1 MKILLKPVFD
11 YYGDEMLQYNGL
23 NHMNNQAVL
32 ENDIMTYLGNI
43 FFEEPDRIFQR
54 LGQTNYYTVD
64 ALPGEVIAN
73 IKEWFKG
80 YVDNAVSETAFTEM
94 MTVEVEPQDTDPAT
108 AEMYLDIMT
117 APPHPDYHFGD
128 SDGRQEFMD
137 DFDATNNLE
146 SVNLDNLNGNGLNF
160 AGVSFRQSQLND
172 SSFVDAK
179 LQLTNFTGANLE
191 RTNFTGAVLRYAD
204 FNGANLTGAN
214 FSNAELGGVDF
225 SGANL
230 TGANFSG
237 TDLLGVYFVN
247 SNWQEAVNLADNP
260 TFGTAILTANQP
272 LPLQIPLMQQP
283 ELEDDEAM
291 PGDKNTC
298 YAVTDLYDKNID
310 KYLAKDPGNFI
321 LVNGKN
327 KECESL
333 VNLQRQYF
341 SAELNGMEGYYECSQ
356 SLIDWQNQPWRNE
369 RGEFERRPTR
379 TVFNPGDFI
388 TDTEYVKVGSAN
400 HYIVKPDWFYAGP
413 APAPRMFKLVATGE
427 RKRLIS
433 KRIATIYGANVV
445 SDIHCDPLDTF
456 YIFRLEPVF
465 PKTIRRKSTKRKST
479 KRKSFTKR
487 KSPKHKSRK
496 VLHRRTMG
504 RALTAADETTAGGG
518 TRKKIKKRNIKR
530 RTQKKRPK
538 RN

>member
-11 YYGDEMLQYNGL
+11 YYGDEVLQYNGL

-32 ENDIMTYLGNI
+32 ENGIMTYLGNV

-64 ALPGEVIAN
+64 TLDGELIAN
-73 IKEWFKG
+73 IKEWFKR
-80 YVDNAVSETAFTEM
+80 YVDRAESETAFTEM

-108 AEMYLDIMT
+108 AEMYIDLMT

-137 DFDATNNLE
+137 DFDETNNLE
-146 SVNLDNLNGNGLNF
+146 LVNLDNLNGNGINF

-172 SSFVDAK
+172 SSFVNAS
-179 LQLTNFTGANLE
+179 LQLTKFTGANLE

-214 FSNAELGGVDF
+214 FSNAKIGGADF

-237 TDLLGVYFVN
+237 TDLLGVYFMN
-247 SNWQEAVNLADNP
+247 SNWQEALKLADNP

-272 LPLQIPLMQQP
+272 LLLQQP
-283 ELEDDEAM
+283 ELEDDEAL

-298 YAVTDLYDKNID
+298 YAVIDLYDKNID
-310 KYLAKDPGNFI
+310 KYLTKDPGNFI

-369 RGEFERRPTR
+369 RGEIERRPTR
-379 TVFNPGDFI
+379 IVFNPEDFI

-413 APAPRMFKLVATGE
+413 APEPRMFKLVATGE

-445 SDIHCDPLDTF
+445 SDVHCDPLDTF
-456 YIFRLEPVF
+456 DIFRLEPVF
-465 PKTIRRKSTKRKST
+465 PKSTKRKST
-479 KRKSFTKR
+479 KRKSPTKR
-487 KSPKHKSRK
+487 KSTTKRKTPQRKLRK
-496 VLHRRTMG
+496 VLRRRTMG

-518 TRKKIKKRNIKR
+518 RLKKKR
-530 RTQKKRPK
+530 RTLKKYK
-538 RN
+538 R

>member
-1 MKILLKPVFD
+1 MKILLKPIFD
-11 YYGDEMLQYNGL
+11 YYDHDELQYKGL
-23 NHMNNQAVL
+23 NYMNNQDVL
-32 ENDIMTYLGNI
+32 VSDIDGYLTNV
-43 FFEEPDRIFQR
+43 FFEERDRTFQR

-64 ALPGEVIAN
+64 TLDGEVIAN
-73 IKEWFKG
+73 IKDWFTG
-80 YVDNAVSETAFTEM
+80 YVDRAQSATAFTEM
-94 MTVEVEPQDTDPAT
+94 MDVEVEPQDTVSSISAQ
-108 AEMYLDIMT
+108 MYIDLMT
-117 APPHPDYHFGD
+117 APPHPDYQFGN

-137 DFDATNNLE
+137 DFDETNNLE
-146 SVNLDNLNGNGLNF
+146 SVNLDNLNGNRINF

-191 RTNFTGAVLRYAD
+191 RTNFTGANLRYAD
-204 FNGANLTGAN
+204 FNDANLTGAN
-214 FSNAELGGVDF
+214 FSNAEIGGADF

-247 SNWQEAVNLADNP
+247 SNWQEAINLADNP
-260 TFGTAILTANQP
+260 TFGTAILTVPAQQP
-272 LPLQIPLMQQP
+272 IQIALQQP
-283 ELEDDEAM
+283 ELEDDEAVE
-291 PGDKNTC
+291 GDKNTC

-321 LVNGKN
+321 LVNGEN

-333 VNLQRQYF
+333 VNLQRQYY
-341 SAELNGMEGYYECSQ
+341 SNELRDMEGYYECSQ

-369 RGEFERRPTR
+369 RGEIERRPTR
-379 TVFNPGDFI
+379 IVFNPEDFI
-388 TDTEYVKVGSAN
+388 TDVEYVKVGSAN

-413 APAPRMFKLVATGE
+413 APAPRMFKLVATSE

-445 SDIHCDPLDTF
+445 SDVHCDPLDTF
-456 YIFRLEPVF
+456 DIFRLEPVF
-465 PKTIRRKSTKRKST
+465 PKKSTKRKSAT
-479 KRKSFTKR
+479 KRKSRTKR
-487 KSPKHKSRK
+487 KSTKKSKSATKRNPRKLRK
-496 VLHRRTMG
+496 VLRRRTMG

-518 TRKKIKKRNIKR
+518 LKKKR
-530 RTQKKRPK
+530 TLKKHSK